1 MVKESERI
9 KETIET
15 LETQRSDD
23 DEDEDEEKMGH
34 RFNSKHEPSKKKGGS
49 SFATKLEKMLTMRR
63 MTD

>member
-23 DEDEDEEKMGH
+23 EDEDEEMMGH
-34 RFNSKHEPSKKKGGS
+34 RYNSKQ
-49 SFATKLEKMLTMRR
+49 
-63 MTD
+63 

>member
-34 RFNSKHEPSKKKGGS
+34 SRLKRMVGVLLPPS
-49 SFATKLEKMLTMRR
+49 LRR
-63 MTD
+63 C

>member
-23 DEDEDEEKMGH
+23 EEEDEEKMGN
-34 RFNSKHEPSKKKGGS
+34 RFN
-49 SFATKLEKMLTMRR
+49 
-63 MTD
+63 